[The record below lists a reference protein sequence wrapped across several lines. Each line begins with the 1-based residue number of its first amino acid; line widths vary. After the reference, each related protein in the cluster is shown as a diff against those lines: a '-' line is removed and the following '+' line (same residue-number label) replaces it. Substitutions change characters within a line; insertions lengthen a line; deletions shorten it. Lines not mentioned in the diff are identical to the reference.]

1 MEVFSFEPG
10 PAFARNLDSQDDLVS
25 FRTAFVSIEPDLIYL
40 DGNILGR
47 LSFRTRE
54 YVYTVFKE
62 EWGGRVIR
70 G

>member
-1 MEVFSFEPG
+1 MEVFHFEPG
-10 PAFARNLDSQDDLVS
+10 PAYARNLDSQDDLAS
-25 FRTAFVSIEPDLIYL
+25 FRTAFVGIEPDLIYL
-40 DGNILGR
+40 DGNSLAR

-54 YVYTVFKE
+54 YMHTVFKE